1 MQGPVVVHDEG
12 VPEAGLHMPW
22 VLHVTAAEAAALWAL
37 LSEEGGAGVP
47 ARERR
52 ERALAALFGE
62 ALAAFVVRSRVR
74 LVVRRDVS
82 VIPNPAQGVRRLA
95 PEWWN

>member
-1 MQGPVVVHDEG
+1 MQGPVVLHDEG

-22 VLHVTAAEAAALWAL
+22 VLHVTAAEACALWEH
-37 LSEEGGAGVP
+37 LSEAGGEGVP

-52 ERALAALFGE
+52 ERAVAALLGE
-62 ALAAFVVRSRVR
+62 ALAGFVVRSRVR
-74 LVVRRDVS
+74 LVVRRDVT